1 MPVIGWTSILRQRC
15 RGKAMN
21 KTLRLL
27 LIEDSADDADLLLW
41 TLRQGGYDLTHTRVS
56 DAPAMTLALDAEPWD
71 LVIADY
77 SLPQFSGL
85 AALQLVKDRDLDV
98 PFIIVSGHIGEAE
111 AVAAMKGGAHD
122 YVMKHNMP
130 RLLPAIE
137 RELREAATR
146 TARHAAESRLQEHE
160 VRLSAILSNIPGVVF
175 QLDRSGDGRLRFT
188 YVSEGSEAL
197 LGISPELLLEDTA
210 RFTQLVD
217 AADWPALDAYIA
229 GAAAE
234 LTAEHWEGRIRFAPA
249 GEVRWI
255 SVRFSPTAVTDG
267 AVWGE
272 GIMTNITESKLAE
285 QEIRESRRRLSELT
299 SHLERVKEQERTKI
313 AREIHDDIGGNL
325 TAIKIDLLWLAGK
338 IAPGN
343 PVLTEKIR
351 QIEGLVDET
360 VKTTSRIGRD
370 LRPGILDLG
379 LAAAVEWLAEEFENR
394 MDIPCRVV
402 CASEDLNIHADV
414 ANALFS
420 IFRESL
426 TNITKHAN
434 ATCVDALLKVEND
447 MLTLQV
453 EDNGRGIASSDLGK
467 SGSFGLRGMEER
479 TDQLGGTIRV
489 AGIPGVGTR
498 ITVRMPIGNPRP
510 SASISPRGTA

>member
-1 MPVIGWTSILRQRC
+1 M
-15 RGKAMN
+15 
-21 KTLRLL
+21 RLL
-27 LIEDSADDADLLLW
+27 LIEDSTDDAELLLW
-41 TLRQGGYDLTHTRVS
+41 TLQQGGYDLVHQCVS
-56 DAPAMTLALDAEPWD
+56 SASAVIAALDAETWD

-77 SLPQFSGL
+77 SLPQFSGIT
-85 AALQLVKDRDLDV
+85 ALELVKARKLDI
-98 PFIIVSGHIGEAE
+98 PFIIVSGHIGEDE
-111 AVAAMKGGAHD
+111 AVAAMKSGAHD
-122 YVMKHNMP
+122 YFMKHNLS

-146 TARHAAESRLQEHE
+146 AARRTAENRLLEQE

-175 QLDRSGDGRLRFT
+175 QLDRNSVGQLKFT
-188 YVSEGSEAL
+188 YVSEGSESL
-197 LGISPELLLEDTA
+197 LGIAPAHLLDNATL
-210 RFTQLVD
+210 FTQLINTR
-217 AADWPALDAYIA
+217 DWPALDAYIA
-229 GAAAE
+229 GATSRSA
-234 LTAEHWEGRIRFAPA
+234 TAHWEGRIRLAHDDNP
-249 GEVRWI
+249 RWI
-255 SVRFSPTAVTDG
+255 SIRFSPTNTTDG
-267 AVWGE
+267 KIRGE
-272 GIMTNITESKLAE
+272 GIMTNITDSKLAE
-285 QEIRESRRRLSELT
+285 QELRESRRRLSELT
-299 SHLERVKEQERTKI
+299 SHMERVKEQERTKI